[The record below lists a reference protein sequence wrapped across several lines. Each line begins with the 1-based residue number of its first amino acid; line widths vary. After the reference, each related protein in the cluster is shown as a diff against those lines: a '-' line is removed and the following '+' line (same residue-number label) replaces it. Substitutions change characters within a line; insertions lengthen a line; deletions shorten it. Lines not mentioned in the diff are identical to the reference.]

1 MLRKFEF
8 FYFYFYGKMSRTSL
22 LEMNEYFNFSSYIY
36 KSLLKTGRVSVNQ
49 NTPKQ
54 NINHFA
60 LF

>member
-1 MLRKFEF
+1 
-8 FYFYFYGKMSRTSL
+8 MSRTYL

>member
-1 MLRKFEF
+1 MLRKFEIWN
-8 FYFYFYGKMSRTSL
+8 FYFYVKMSRTYL

-36 KSLLKTGRVSVNQ
+36 KSLLKTGRVFVNQ